1 MTLDVLKMVMKCG
14 DQNGSALRELLK
26 HYKIKDNDLS
36 PITDDMALRW
46 LETKTCSCYHDGR
59 CWGTQEKDEVTCK
72 GNKTKCI
79 YL

>member
-1 MTLDVLKMVMKCG
+1 MTIDVLKLCLKEG
-14 DQNGSALRELLK
+14 DKSGSALKELLK
-26 HYKIKDNDLS
+26 YYKIKNNDLS

-46 LETKTCSCYHDGR
+46 LETKMCSCYHDGK
-59 CWGTQEKDEVTCK
+59 CWGTQEKDEVACK

>member
-1 MTLDVLKMVMKCG
+1 MTLDVLKLCLKEG
-14 DQNGSALRELLK
+14 DKNGSALRELLK
-26 HYKIKDNDLS
+26 YYKIKDNDLS
-36 PITDDMALRW
+36 HIDDTMALKW

-59 CWGTQEKDEVTCK
+59 CWGTQERDEVACK

>member
-26 HYKIKDNDLS
+26 YYKIKNNDLS

-46 LETKTCSCYHDGR
+46 LETKTCSCYHGGK

>member
-1 MTLDVLKMVMKCG
+1 MTIDVLKLCMAEG
-14 DQNGSALRELLK
+14 DKNGSALRELLK
-26 HYKIKDNDLS
+26 YCKIKDNDLS
-36 PITDDMALRW
+36 HVTDDMALRW

-59 CWGTQEKDEVTCK
+59 CWGTQEKDEVACK

>member
-26 HYKIKDNDLS
+26 HYKIKNNDLS
-36 PITDDMALRW
+36 PITDDKALRW
-46 LETKTCSCYHDGR
+46 LETKTCSCYHDGK
-59 CWGTQEKDEVTCK
+59 CWGTQEKDEVACK